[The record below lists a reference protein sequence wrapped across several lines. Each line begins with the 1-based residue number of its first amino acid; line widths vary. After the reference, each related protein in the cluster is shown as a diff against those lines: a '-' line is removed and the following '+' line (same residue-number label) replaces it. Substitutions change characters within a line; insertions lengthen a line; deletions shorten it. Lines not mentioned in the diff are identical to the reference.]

1 LPPGSLEDHV
11 NELMVMKLAKD
22 AIWLILLVSAPALLL
37 GLVIGLIVSVFQAV
51 TSIQEMTLAMIPKIL
66 AVFVALLVCGPWSLR
81 LLTSYAHQIIAN
93 IPNYLR

>member
-1 LPPGSLEDHV
+1 M
-11 NELMVMKLAKD
+11 NEMVVMKLAKD

-51 TSIQEMTLAMIPKIL
+51 TSIQESTLAMIPKIM
-66 AVFVALLVCGPWSLR
+66 AVFVALLVCGPWSMR
-81 LLTSYAHQIIAN
+81 LLTSYANQIITN